1 MKGAFDLYH
10 EPLGHHGLSS
20 PLWPLGTH
28 GPSWTQWVFLFP
40 LSSSIRPSHVIPG
53 RLLLSG
59 PTREYGPIVEL
70 RFLEFLQI
78 CPFRVISFASWDPKS
93 KMRTRREAILSDFDF
108 WQYSQRTVKI
118 SGDFLIGFVYT
129 LQRFF
134 VFFQIRPFC
143 LRFVIFE

>member
-78 CPFRVISFASWDPKS
+78 LFKMKLRSPVMNS
-93 KMRTRREAILSDFDF
+93 KMSFYLKFMILTEERLNQVYRTQINRFKLKIL
-108 WQYSQRTVKI
+108 
-118 SGDFLIGFVYT
+118 
-129 LQRFF
+129 
-134 VFFQIRPFC
+134 
-143 LRFVIFE
+143 

>member
-28 GPSWTQWVFLFP
+28 GSSWTQWVFLFP
-40 LSSSIRPSHVIPG
+40 LSSSIRPSRVIPG

-78 CPFRVISFASWDPKS
+78 CPFRMISFASWDPKA
-93 KMRTRREAILSDFDF
+93 KMRTRRDAILSDFDF
-108 WQYSQRTVKI
+108 WQYSQNTVKI

-129 LQRFF
+129 LQRFLF
-134 VFFQIRPFC
+134 SFRFG
-143 LRFVIFE
+143 RFV